1 MFKFVRRLLMGI
13 VALFV
18 ILLLA
23 RNVIGGW
30 IAKGAIQR
38 LTGFQT
44 HIGQLNIRLTRPEI
58 IARDVAVRNPPD
70 AFREHRAME
79 INRIETVY
87 HPTAFLQRKL
97 HFQKLIL
104 DISQVM
110 AVKNASGEINLK
122 RLQSKASA
130 SGQDATSKESSRFQ
144 IDELV
149 ISIGDVLYTD
159 EKRGTAQPKV
169 YRMNVKNRVYRN
181 IKSSEQ
187 VKRIVSELMLEQ
199 VPGNILGLT
208 SQIMGEGI
216 QTVDQGIGS
225 VTNILEKG
233 KGVLNIF
240 GGGK

>member
-1 MFKFVRRLLMGI
+1 MFKFVRRLLLGI

-23 RNVIGGW
+23 RNIIGGW

-44 HIGQLNIRLTRPEI
+44 HISQLSIRLTRPEI
-58 IARDVAVRNPPD
+58 IARDVVVRNPPD

-79 INRIETVY
+79 INRIEAVY
-87 HPTAFLQRKL
+87 HPTAFAQRKL

-104 DISQVM
+104 DIPQVV

-122 RLQSKASA
+122 RLQSKAGA
-130 SGQDATSKESSRFQ
+130 SGQDTTSKESSRFQ

-149 ISIGDVLYTD
+149 VSIGDVLYID
-159 EKRGTAQPKV
+159 EKRMASQPKV
-169 YRMNVKNRVYRN
+169 FHMNVKNRVYRD
-181 IKSSEQ
+181 IKSSEDI
-187 VKRIVSELMLEQ
+187 KRIIGNLMLER
-199 VPGNILGLT
+199 VPGDLLGLT
-208 SQIMGEGI
+208 TQALGEGI
-216 QTVDQGIGS
+216 QTVNQAIGA

-233 KGVLNIF
+233 EGILNIF
-240 GGGK
+240 GGDK